1 MVREALGGATPS
13 LEGVFGVFLVLFV
26 VIPTL
31 ELWSILKVGQ
41 AIGAPETLLAL
52 IVLSTIGAWLCKQ
65 QGLTVLRRIQDA
77 LDTGRLPTREL
88 QDGAMILVAG
98 ALLLTPGFLGDVVGI
113 LLLLPPVRAALRPL
127 LARFLRRRIQVATI
141 AGAGAGAGGSWGGPV
156 VDVDARPAGR
166 DERDGPSGPIAL
178 GP

>member
-1 MVREALGGATPS
+1 M
-13 LEGVFGVFLVLFV
+13 FGVFLVLFV
-26 VIPTL
+26 VVPTL

-65 QGLTVLRRIQDA
+65 QGVSVLRRIQDA

-113 LLLLPPVRAALRPL
+113 LLLLPPVRAALRPV

-141 AGAGAGAGGSWGGPV
+141 AGSGAGGTWAGAV
-156 VDVDARPAGR
+156 VDVDARPAAR
-166 DERDGPSGPIAL
+166 DEGDGPAGPIAL